1 MNMQFILDLKTLYFY
16 ILKVFKLFLKILF
29 KFYIL
34 IFSCED
40 HSNSLEGWMSI
51 QTFQESIILAKM

>member
-29 KFYIL
+29 KFCIL